1 MVSYFTIVLETFRMW
16 FKISQLA
23 PKWPHQPHII
33 SVMKVSLATQALSGT
48 VGNVPNSFCSFGSE
62 ETAGTAKFSFMID
75 KKILD

>member
-33 SVMKVSLATQALSGT
+33 SVMKVSLAAQALSGT
-48 VGNVPNSFCSFGSE
+48 VRNVPNSFGSE